1 MNEDGHVSNA
11 RRGFLAAGLA
21 AAVVGSTGVVWTLN
35 ANADETPAAEAPA
48 AVVAPVAEVA
58 EEPVVVP
65 PKLLP
70 WGAKPKRM
78 KLAKAGAS
86 SAAVAAA
93 GAAAAPEDKSG
104 SLTPKPDFA
113 PKGFKPG
120 AKTIEK
126 ARTDVVPPM
135 PPSGTTTAFAP
146 EDRPVVFHYSV
157 SEQFGQADGTWANLT
172 IEKPKLAEGDYHTL
186 AELAVR
192 SYDPETRESR
202 NTVEVGWTV
211 DRSVNGDNDPHLFV
225 YHWVDGKKT
234 CYNSC
239 GFTMYS
245 KTVKPGDTL
254 PVGAQKRFG
263 ILHSGNAWWIAYDSE
278 YIGYFSDKN
287 WGGRFTKTELTQ
299 WFGEVASPTLNP
311 CSEMGNGLSA
321 DRGLAARIGSITLTN
336 GPTVQFTPDARS
348 PHYSARPVPDTEATF
363 RYGGAGAPKATKDQ
377 PDNPC

>member
-21 AAVVGSTGVVWTLN
+21 AAVVGSTGVIWTLN
-35 ANADETPAAEAPA
+35 ANAAETPDAETPA

-58 EEPVVVP
+58 EEPVPVP

-70 WGAKPKRM
+70 WGAKPRKI
-78 KLAKAGAS
+78 KVAKAGAS

-93 GAAAAPEDKSG
+93 GAAAAPADKSG
-104 SLTPKPDFA
+104 SLVPEPDFA
-113 PKGFKPG
+113 PKGFKAG
-120 AKTIEK
+120 NNSLERAKT
-126 ARTDVVPPM
+126 TVVPPA
-135 PPSGTTTAFAP
+135 PPTATASVTTAMAAP
-146 EDRPVVFHYSV
+146 EERPVVFHYSV
-157 SEQFGQADGTWANLT
+157 AAQFGETDGTWANLT
-172 IEKPKLAEGDYHTL
+172 VEKPTLAEGDYHTL

-192 SYDPETRESR
+192 TTDLQQ
-202 NTVEVGWTV
+202 TVEVGWTV

-263 ILHSGNAWWIAYDSE
+263 IVHSGTAWWIAYDSE
-278 YIGYFSDKN
+278 WIGYFSDKN
-287 WGGRFTKTELTQ
+287 WGGKFTKGELTQ
-299 WFGEVASPTLNP
+299 WFGEVASPSVDP

-321 DRGLAARIGSITLTN
+321 DKGNAARIGSITMTN
-336 GPTVQFTPDARS
+336 GPAVKFEPEARS

-363 RYGGAGAPKATKDQ
+363 RYGGSGAPKATKEK